1 MVFSVLA
8 LAFLIVIGFIALIG
22 YKTIIRPRPSNE
34 ETNMEKCSICRN
46 KFDRGQ
52 LLLRQIGDY
61 KLLYFCRE
69 CVMRLY
75 ADLGLKN

>member
-8 LAFLIVIGFIALIG
+8 FAFLIIIGFIAFIG
-22 YKTIIRPRPSNE
+22 YKAIIKGGPAPQESNL
-34 ETNMEKCSICRN
+34 EKCSICRN
-46 KFDRGQ
+46 KFDRNQ
-52 LLLRQIGDY
+52 LILRQIGDY

-75 ADLGLKN
+75 ADFGLKN